1 MCPGVRVNDLTS
13 SHSFFSFPLFL
24 ILPPAPRPSFILP
37 AVLNPLFLLLP
48 FTEIQ
53 SELITLSKSISCS
66 G

>member
-24 ILPPAPRPSFILP
+24 ILPPPPPSFILP
-37 AVLNPLFLLLP
+37 AVLNPLFLLSP